1 MSNIRKIGNKYYDFG
16 TSNKSFLVTAQ
27 ELKTLGVKNWY
38 FMLEVKRP
46 DLGVQD
52 IDPHSENITAEEIG
66 RVITECK
73 QNPWYF
79 FRECARVPV
88 TGAGVLSPILTRASL
103 AACWCFVH
111 SFDFKLCQPRQTHKT
126 TWCTIILEYMFLF
139 EYQNARIPMMHLKL
153 ERCKQNAS
161 LFRDYV
167 YTLPSYMN
175 PWAAK
180 PKPPGVMSLKYDKHS
195 TELTVLAQS
204 DSREKAKD
212 ALRGATA
219 AAGAFDEWEYIPYF
233 ADVMEGGAPAITSAR
248 NIIHS
253 VGGRTCIMMYST
265 PGDLE
270 TDIGRDTQRMIDA
283 TPVFSEKLYDLSD
296 DELAAMFDE
305 VVMEDGSIRKPING
319 FYIEFNYKQLRK
331 DEKWLRQQYQ
341 ELVINLGKTDE
352 YRRGVLLQ
360 RYRGSGGVLFDPKG
374 LEFIQQHPKEPDYE
388 ILLLKKFHLYVYK
401 HHIDMFDLNS
411 STPYFDINLPYLV
424 GIDVAA
430 GGDGDNTAFCI
441 VNPYTLE
448 VVGELMSPYIGATDL
463 MRIVIEIAKLCPRC
477 IFCVETNSIG
487 KAIVDLIQETH
498 LEHRFYHDPKLD
510 ASKNAIE
517 YNESPEMSVIRKSK
531 EKGYIGTYVTPSIRK
546 NMFDLLKTHVK
557 EYYKLLCT
565 KYLSRDITNLIRS
578 KTGKIEAA
586 EGFHDDMVMA
596 YNHVMYILYYGSN
609 IERFGIIKDK
619 CSFKAKY
626 VLQEYDEH
634 VSEEHVNNIVPYQDP
649 YCYENQL
656 LREMISSDPSGSFGS
671 NGVDQYGYRRSDYGG
686 DVSHDNEIV
695 TLSAHQLAYFNEVN
709 SMLF

>member
-1 MSNIRKIGNKYYDFG
+1 MSDIRRIGDKYYDFG
-16 TSNKSFLVTAQ
+16 TKNTSFLLTAQ
-27 ELKTLGVKNWY
+27 ELKTLGIKNWY

-52 IDPHSENITAEEIG
+52 IDPHAENISAEDAG
-66 RVITECK
+66 RVIIECK
-73 QNPWYF
+73 ANPWYF

-167 YTLPSYMN
+167 YTLPPYMN
-175 PWAAK
+175 PWSERT
-180 PKPPGVMSLKYDKHS
+180 KPPGVMSLKYEEHH

-212 ALRGATA
+212 ALRGATS

-248 NIIHS
+248 NIIRA

-283 TPVFSEKLYDLSD
+283 TPVFSEKLYDFTNE
-296 DELAAMFDE
+296 ELLALFEE
-305 VVMEDGSIRKPING
+305 VVMPDGEVRKPVTG

-331 DEKWLRQQYQ
+331 DERWLRQQYQ

-360 RYRGSGGVLFDPKG
+360 RYRGSGSVLFAQSD
-374 LEFIQQHPKEPDYE
+374 IDYITQHTKEPDYE
-388 ILLLKKFHLYVYK
+388 IFLLKKFHLYVYK
-401 HHIDMFDLNS
+401 HHINRYDLNS
-411 STPYFDINLPYLV
+411 DTPFFDVDIPYLIGV
-424 GIDVAA
+424 DVAA
-430 GGDGDNTAFCI
+430 GGGGDNTAFII
-441 VNPYTLE
+441 VHPYTLE
-448 VVGELMSPYIGATDL
+448 VVGELISPYIGITDL
-463 MRIVIEIAKLCPRC
+463 MRVVIEIAKLCPSG

-487 KAIVDLIQETH
+487 KGIVDLVQETN

-510 ASKNAIE
+510 ISKNAVE
-517 YNESPEMSVIRKSK
+517 HDETPEMTVKRKSK
-531 EKGYIGTYVTPSIRK
+531 EKGYIGTYVTPQVRK

-557 EYYKLLCT
+557 EYKQLLCT
-565 KYLSRDITNLIRS
+565 KYLARDITNLVRA
-578 KTGKIEAA
+578 KNGKIEAA

-596 YNHVMYILYYGSN
+596 YNHVLYVWYYGYK
-609 IERFGIIKDK
+609 IERFGILKY
-619 CSFKAKY
+619 KATFQKA
-626 VLQEYDEH
+626 QEAVNQYEIE
-634 VSEEHVNNIVPYQDP
+634 SAEEQVNNIVPYKDP
-649 YCYENQL
+649 NCYENQL
-656 LREMISSDPSGSFGS
+656 LREMLSRDPMGSFAN
-671 NGVDQYGYRRSDYGG
+671 NGRDDYGYRRRDYNGGQDQLVGETVTASDM
-686 DVSHDNEIV
+686 
-695 TLSAHQLAYFNEVN
+695 AFMNEVN
-709 SMLF
+709 VWY